1 MEEPMSAPG
10 TRPSPSTERT
20 GRTVRLAA
28 AALTLAL
35 VPVAFVAAPA
45 TATDAPSPS
54 TSAGRAATTFIV
66 GTTQDID
73 SLNPFKGVVQ
83 TAYEVYFLL
92 YDNLTGWSQ
101 RDLSPA
107 PTGLAKSWEKSTD
120 GKTWTYHLHEG
131 AKWSDGTPLTAN
143 DVAYTFNRVLTNED
157 EGAPFDAYI
166 STITK
171 VTATNATTVV
181 METSAPTPVMEQ
193 LWVPILPEHIWKNIT
208 PAQVA
213 DFENK
218 TPVGSGPFSL
228 AEYRPTEFL
237 RFRANKAYFGG
248 APKVDEVV
256 LRVFANAETMALA
269 LRNGEIDLAHDLP
282 ATQFESMKNQPGITT
297 VVAKSRDFNEIAFN
311 VGAATADNEPIG
323 DGHPALRDKRVRQA
337 IGHAIDRKTL
347 VQRVLQGYGDTATG
361 VIPAM
366 YGRLHYAAGDKER
379 AFDLAEAN
387 RILDEAGYAKGTDGI
402 RTMPGGGRKLQFRLY
417 GRQGSAS
424 SEQTVQFVAEWL
436 RQIGLAIDLK
446 IISEDQLT
454 TFAGEGNFDI
464 FEWGWGVEPDPNFML
479 SVFTCGQRSIKDG
492 DSISAGWSDSYYCNP
507 AYDALYE
514 QQKTVVDQ
522 GQRADLVKQMQAM
535 LYDDAPY
542 VMTYYSQI
550 LEAYRSDRFTNLQ
563 RQPAEVG
570 QLVFQFGAYTYRS
583 VTPVSESSASRSG
596 GPSTGLLVGVGL
608 GVLALVAAVVVLVL
622 VRRRS
627 ADVRE

>member
-1 MEEPMSAPG
+1 MEEPMSA
-10 TRPSPSTERT
+10 RASRRSPSAERS

-28 AALTLAL
+28 AALALAL
-35 VPVAFVAAPA
+35 VPVAFVSPPAA
-45 TATDAPSPS
+45 ATDAPSPS
-54 TSAGRAATTFIV
+54 TSGGRSATTFTV

-83 TAYEVYFLL
+83 TAYEAYFLL

-101 RDLSPA
+101 TDLSPA
-107 PTGLAKSWEKSTD
+107 PTGLAKSWDKSAD
-120 GKTWTYHLHEG
+120 GRTWTYHLHEG
-131 AKWSDGTPLTAN
+131 AKWSDGQPLTAN

-171 VTATNATTVV
+171 VTATDATTVV

-193 LWVPILPEHIWKNIT
+193 LWVPILPEHIWKDIT
-208 PAQVA
+208 PEQVA
-213 DFENK
+213 DFENR

-228 AEYRPTEFL
+228 VEYRPTEFL

-282 ATQFESMKNQPGITT
+282 ATQFESLKNQPGITT

-311 VGAATADNEPIG
+311 VGAATADDEPIG

-347 VQRVLQGYGDTATG
+347 VQRVLQGYGDPATG

-366 YGRLHYAAGDKER
+366 YERLHYAAGAKER

-387 RILDEAGYAKGTDGI
+387 RILDEAGYAKGPDGI
-402 RTMPGGGRKLQFRLY
+402 RTMPGGGRKLEFRLY
-417 GRQGSAS
+417 GRQGSSA
-424 SEQTVQFVAEWL
+424 SEQSVQFVAEWL
-436 RQIGLAIDLK
+436 RQIGLGIDLK

-454 TFAGEGNFDI
+454 TFVGEGNFDI

-479 SVFTCGQRSIKDG
+479 SVFSCGQRSIKDG
-492 DSISAGWSDSYYCNP
+492 DSISAGWSDSFYCNP

-522 GQRADLVKQMQAM
+522 NQRAQIVKQMQEM

-550 LEAYRSDRFTNLQ
+550 LEAYRSDRFTNLR

-570 QLVFQFGAYTYRS
+570 QLVFQFGAYTYLS
-583 VTPVSESSASRSG
+583 VEPVSADPGDGSG
-596 GPSTGLLVGVGL
+596 GPGTGLLVGVGL
-608 GVLALVAAVVVLVL
+608 AVLVVAAGVVAIVL

>member
-1 MEEPMSAPG
+1 MRL
-10 TRPSPSTERT
+10 TRRT
-20 GRTVRLAA
+20 RIAA
-28 AALTLAL
+28 AALAVLA
-35 VPVAFVAAPA
+35 VALPAAPA
-45 TATDAPSPS
+45 AAEEFSPTPS
-54 TSAGRAATTFIV
+54 TSGGPSRTTFIV

-83 TAYEVYFLL
+83 TAYETYFLL
-92 YDNLTGWSQ
+92 YDNLTGWSAQ
-101 RDLSPA
+101 DLSPA
-107 PTGLAKSWEKSTD
+107 PTGLAKSWDKSPD

-131 AKWSDGTPLTAN
+131 ATWSDGRPLTAS
-143 DVAYTFNRVLTNED
+143 DVAYTFNRVLTNPD

-193 LWVPILPEHIWKNIT
+193 LWVPILPEHIWKDIT
-208 PAQVA
+208 PEQVA
-213 DFENK
+213 DFENR
-218 TPVGSGPFSL
+218 TPVGSGPFAL

-237 RFRANKAYFGG
+237 RFRANKSYFGG

-256 LRVFANAETMALA
+256 LRVFANAEAMALA
-269 LRNGEIDLAHDLP
+269 LRNGEIDLAHDIP
-282 ATQFESMKNQPGITT
+282 ATQFDALKNVPGITT
-297 VVAKSRDFNEIAFN
+297 VVSKTRDFNEIGFN

-323 DGHPALRDKRVRQA
+323 DGHPALKDKRVRQA
-337 IGHAIDRKTL
+337 IAHAIDRKTL
-347 VQRVLQGYGDTATG
+347 VERVLKGYGEPATG
-361 VIPAM
+361 LIPTM
-366 YGRLHYAAGDKER
+366 YQRLHYSPGDKEF
-379 AFDLAEAN
+379 AFDLATAN

-417 GRQGSAS
+417 GRQGSAA
-424 SEQTVQFVAEWL
+424 SEQSVQFVAEWL

-454 TFAGEGNFDI
+454 TFIGEGTYDI

-479 SVFTCGQRSIKDG
+479 SVFSCGQRSTKDG
-492 DSISAGWSDSYYCNP
+492 DSISAGWSDSFYCNP

-522 GQRADLVKQMQAM
+522 DQRAALVKQMQQI

-542 VMTYYSQI
+542 VMTYYIQM

-563 RQPAEVG
+563 RQPAGDG
-570 QLVFQFGAYTYRS
+570 QLVFQFGTYTYLN
-583 VTPVSESSASRSG
+583 VTPVSDTATDRSG
-596 GPSTGLLVGVGL
+596 GPSTALLVGIGL
-608 GVLALVAAVVVLVL
+608 AALVVVAAVGGFVLM
-622 VRRRS
+622 RRRS
-627 ADVRE
+627 ADTRE